1 MQEEGKGMIFWHP
14 KGWTLYR
21 TLVRTTCAAGWTP
34 TATSRSRRPR
44 CSTASLWEKS
54 GHWEKFGQNMFTC
67 ETEEGEV
74 LAVKPM
80 NCPGHVQ
87 IFNHGQKS
95 YRDLPLRMAE
105 FGACHRYEPS
115 GALHGIMRVR
125 GLPQDDAHIFCRE
138 DQIEAE
144 STKFVHLLKSVYRDC
159 GLELHAVKLALR
171 PELRFGTD
179 EVWDIAEAKLERAAK
194 AAGIAEIEMLPGEG
208 AFYGPKL
215 EFHLRDAIG
224 RTWQCGTLQLDYVL
238 PERLDAEYVAEDGS
252 KQRPVML
259 HRAICGSLERFLGVM
274 IENYAGAFPLWLA
287 PVQVVVATITSD
299 ADDFALKAAAALR
312 AKGPAGG
319 DRPAQREDQLQGARA
334 QPGQGPGDRR
344 GRPPRGRG
352 GQAGAAP
359 PRLRRPGDSGPRSA
373 ANLTCLTG
381 DSARCCRQRRGVES
395 QPSNGR

>member
-1 MQEEGKGMIFWHP
+1 
-14 KGWTLYR
+14 
-21 TLVRTTCAAGWTP
+21 
-34 TATSRSRRPR
+34 
-44 CSTASLWEKS
+44 
-54 GHWEKFGQNMFTC
+54 
-67 ETEEGEV
+67 
-74 LAVKPM
+74 
-80 NCPGHVQ
+80 VQ

-115 GALHGIMRVR
+115 GALHGIFRVR
-125 GLPQDDAHIFCRE
+125 GFTQDDAHIFCRE

-144 STKFVHLLKSVYRDC
+144 STKFVRLLESVYADC

-171 PELRFGTD
+171 PDQRFGTD
-179 EVWDIAEAKLERAAK
+179 EVWDEAERKLERAAI
-194 AAGIAEIEMLPGEG
+194 AAGCQVEMLPGEG

-259 HRAICGSLERFLGVM
+259 HRAICGSMERFLGVM

-299 ADDFALKAAAALR
+299 ADDYARKVARVLAAKGLRVETDLRNEKINYKVREHSLAKVPVIAVVGRREAELGQVALR
-312 AKGPAGG
+312 RLGSDGQEVIGLDEASIAL
-319 DRPAQREDQLQGARA
+319 ALQAD
-334 QPGQGPGDRR
+334 PPDIVR
-344 GRPPRGRG
+344 GRVMSH
-352 GQAGAAP
+352 AGDGEA
-359 PRLRRPGDSGPRSA
+359 G
-373 ANLTCLTG
+373 
-381 DSARCCRQRRGVES
+381 
-395 QPSNGR
+395 